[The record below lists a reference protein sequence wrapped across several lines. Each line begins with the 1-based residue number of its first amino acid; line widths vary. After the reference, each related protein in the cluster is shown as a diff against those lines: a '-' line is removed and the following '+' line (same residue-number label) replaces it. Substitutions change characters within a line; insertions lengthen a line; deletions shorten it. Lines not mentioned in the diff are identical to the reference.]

1 MKVLF
6 LLWSLPSVMSLRR
19 IAVGIVFFLMSL
31 LIFGSSSSD
40 ARSFGFRK
48 LVNEVSLYQ
57 NRYDDFLN
65 AGQTLQIVS
74 INSLKLGTWFNLEFT
89 YDLNYDLEKE
99 DDFTYYLEVGV
110 VKEILPRFS
119 INYQRIHG
127 SFVND
132 PVNQIGIRVSF

>member
-1 MKVLF
+1 VKAQF
-6 LLWSLPSVMSLRR
+6 PHRSLPAVMSLRR
-19 IAVGIVFFLMSL
+19 VAFWIVFFLVSF
-31 LIFGSSSSD
+31 LIFCSSSSD
-40 ARSFGFRK
+40 ARSFGFKK

-99 DDFTYYLEVGV
+99 DDFSYYMEVGL

>member
-1 MKVLF
+1 MKALF
-6 LLWSLPSVMSLRR
+6 PHRSLPALMSLRR
-19 IAVGIVFFLMSL
+19 IAVGVVVFLVWL

-40 ARSFGFRK
+40 ARSFGFKK

-99 DDFTYYLEVGV
+99 DDFTYYMEVGL

-127 SFVND
+127 SFMND

>member
-1 MKVLF
+1 VKALF
-6 LLWSLPSVMSLRR
+6 PHRSLPALMSLRR
-19 IAVGIVFFLMSL
+19 IAVGVVVFLVWL

-40 ARSFGFRK
+40 ARSFGFKK

-99 DDFTYYLEVGV
+99 DDFTYYMEVGL

-127 SFVND
+127 SFMND

>member
-1 MKVLF
+1 VKAKSSHGIPATLRCLTQTIVWFAFLF
-6 LLWSLPSVMSLRR
+6 AAFSF
-19 IAVGIVFFLMSL
+19 VGD
-31 LIFGSSSSD
+31 SSAY
-40 ARSFGFRK
+40 ARSFGFQK

-74 INSLKLGTWFNLEFT
+74 INSLKLGTWLNLEFT
-89 YDLNYDLEKE
+89 CDVNYDLEKE
-99 DDFTYYLEVGV
+99 DDFTYYMEIGL

-127 SFVND
+127 SFVNK
-132 PVNQIGIRVSF
+132 PTNQIGIRFSF

>member
-1 MKVLF
+1 MKA
-6 LLWSLPSVMSLRR
+6 LLPHTGLPALTSLRR
-19 IAVGIVFFLMSL
+19 TATCFAFLFVSL
-31 LIFGSSSSD
+31 LILGGTSSH

-74 INSLKLGTWFNLEFT
+74 INSLKLGTWLNLEFT

-99 DDFTYYLEVGV
+99 DDFTYYMEVGL

-132 PVNQIGIRVSF
+132 PVNQIGIRFSF

>member
-1 MKVLF
+1 MKVKSSGRGFSRLGRFSQITLGIASLF
-6 LLWSLPSVMSLRR
+6 L
-19 IAVGIVFFLMSL
+19 VFF
-31 LIFGSSSSD
+31 FFADSSAY

-48 LVNEVSLYQ
+48 LVNEVSFYQ

-74 INSLKLGTWFNLEFT
+74 INSLKLGTWLNLEFT
-89 YDLNYDLEKE
+89 YDLNYDLEKK
-99 DDFTYYLEVGV
+99 DDFTYYMEVGL

-127 SFVND
+127 TFMD
-132 PVNQIGIRVSF
+132 KPVNQIGIRFSF

>member
-1 MKVLF
+1 MKALF
-6 LLWSLPSVMSLRR
+6 PRRSLPALMSLRR
-19 IAVGIVFFLMSL
+19 IAVGIIFFLMSL
-31 LIFGSSSSD
+31 SIFGSSSSD
-40 ARSFGFRK
+40 ARSFGFKK

-74 INSLKLGTWFNLEFT
+74 INSLKFGTWFNLEFT

-99 DDFTYYLEVGV
+99 DDFTYYMEVGL

>member
-1 MKVLF
+1 VKALF
-6 LLWSLPSVMSLRR
+6 PHRSLPALMSLRR
-19 IAVGIVFFLMSL
+19 IAVWIVFLLWSL

-40 ARSFGFRK
+40 ARSFGFKK

-99 DDFTYYLEVGV
+99 DDFTYYMEVGL

-127 SFVND
+127 SFMND

>member
-1 MKVLF
+1 MKAKSWRGIPATLRCLTRIGLWLPF
-6 LLWSLPSVMSLRR
+6 LLVALSF
-19 IAVGIVFFLMSL
+19 VGDSPCH
-31 LIFGSSSSD
+31 
-40 ARSFGFRK
+40 ARSFGFQK
-48 LVNEVSLYQ
+48 LVNEVSFYQ

-74 INSLKLGTWFNLEFT
+74 INSLKVGTWLNLEFT

-99 DDFTYYLEVGV
+99 DDFTYYMEIGV

-127 SFVND
+127 SFMD
-132 PVNQIGIRVSF
+132 KPVNQIGIRFSF